1 MAAEIPYRVWYPVS
15 EMAQLRGCS
24 EVMIRRMVRNG
35 QRTRPTEPFIPA
47 DCVDHNGAQI
57 VIHRSIAFTS
67 EPGPNVA
74 QFGMPIDLQVHAAV
88 NDAIRYWIDLALG
101 FLERRKAA

>member
-1 MAAEIPYRVWYPVS
+1 MAAELPYRVWYPVS

-47 DCVDHNGAQI
+47 DCVDHNG
-57 VIHRSIAFTS
+57 SIAFTN
-67 EPGPNVA
+67 EPGPNVSPMTPNA
-74 QFGMPIDLQVHAAV
+74 ELTDEQIARVVRQT
-88 NDAIRYWIDLALG
+88 
-101 FLERRKAA
+101 FLEMGLLAERRNVA

>member
-47 DCVDHNGAQI
+47 DCVDHNGTQI
-57 VIHRSIAFTS
+57 VIHRSIAFTN
-67 EPGPNVA
+67 EPGPNVSPMTPNA
-74 QFGMPIDLQVHAAV
+74 ELTDEQIARVVRQT
-88 NDAIRYWIDLALG
+88 
-101 FLERRKAA
+101 FLEMGLLAERRNVA